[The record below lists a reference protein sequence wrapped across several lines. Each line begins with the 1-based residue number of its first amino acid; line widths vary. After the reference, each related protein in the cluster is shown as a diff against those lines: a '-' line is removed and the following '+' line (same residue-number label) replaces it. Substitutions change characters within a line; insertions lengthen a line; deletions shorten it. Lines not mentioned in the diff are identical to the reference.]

1 VNAKRKS
8 RYSGALNQPIVLPLG
23 LLYRPTSPI
32 GAKGIL
38 RTRLIKLLLLLDH
51 YNIKPNDP
59 ACWLKL
65 AFLLAQV
72 HVPGMKVVENA
83 PRGPGAPKK
92 QLDVSGARENVRII
106 DEINRERG
114 KKGVMGAI
122 RVALK
127 RKQLMGSPDSL
138 EARYYENKDLLRRV
152 EELERRLPKGFD
164 PNSKWC
170 RPANSATNNC
180 ASHFFVACSARS
192 SPRTVPG
199 RRGRQDHRG

>member
-1 VNAKRKS
+1 MSGTSKTH
-8 RYSGALNQPIVLPLG
+8 YSGALNQPIVLPLG

-65 AFLLAQV
+65 AFLLAQD
-72 HVPGMKVVENA
+72 HVPGMKVVENTS
-83 PRGPGAPKK
+83 RGRGAPLKP
-92 QLDVSGARENVRII
+92 LDVSGARENVRII
-106 DEINRERG
+106 DEIKRERG
-114 KKGVMGAI
+114 KGVMDAI
-122 RVALK
+122 RIALQ
-127 RKQLMGSPDSL
+127 RKLLKGLPDSL

-164 PNSKWC
+164 PNSK
-170 RPANSATNNC
+170 
-180 ASHFFVACSARS
+180 
-192 SPRTVPG
+192 
-199 RRGRQDHRG
+199 